1 MAEISPHRPDM
12 RCICILHTALHMDLS
27 IDTGSRSSYLMSA
40 SKIREG
46 LGATERRITV
56 FTAVRGPVGGLP
68 RARDKM
74 GEQNV
79 VRPRLEFRLVGKL

>member
-1 MAEISPHRPDM
+1 
-12 RCICILHTALHMDLS
+12 
-27 IDTGSRSSYLMSA
+27 MSA